1 MAQMYF
7 DDLQRRLLAALRK
20 RLHNGELSERRLAH
34 LTGISQPHVHNVVKG
49 ARILSLRATDKI
61 LLSLDLT
68 VLDLIERQEAT
79 LRLCPEC
86 SRSERYVEVPVLEG
100 WLGPGLPLPKQAS
113 KVNWYPFPRSSLAS
127 VDHGVVARLA
137 RDARMD
143 GIFLENDLALLDQSA
158 GKRLRPDGDALYVVN
173 RQGEGVVRRVHLER
187 PDLLLLKGISRDR
200 SECLEALPL
209 RGCHLLDVV
218 KARVTWIGR
227 AL

>member
-1 MAQMYF
+1 
-7 DDLQRRLLAALRK
+7 
-20 RLHNGELSERRLAH
+20 
-34 LTGISQPHVHNVVKG
+34 
-49 ARILSLRATDKI
+49 
-61 LLSLDLT
+61 
-68 VLDLIERQEAT
+68 
-79 LRLCPEC
+79 
-86 SRSERYVEVPVLEG
+86 
-100 WLGPGLPLPKQAS
+100 
-113 KVNWYPFPRSSLAS
+113 
-127 VDHGVVARLA
+127 
-137 RDARMD
+137 MD